1 MINKLIEIIGKEAA
15 IFESFLELLE
25 QQQKMLV
32 QNDVDGLNRV
42 TDRQREKLVESQLL
56 NKQRLEIIEQVKIA
70 NDIEGDLNVTRL
82 LEIVDQD
89 QADRLQKL
97 QKIIL
102 SLNDKITETRN
113 QNALLLNRS
122 REYILKTME
131 MLSKIN
137 SPDSTYSR
145 SGSTDERQLNVA
157 VDRRA

>member
-25 QQQKMLV
+25 KQQRMLV
-32 QNDVDGLNRV
+32 ENDVDGLNHI
-42 TDRQREKLVESQLL
+42 TDLQREKLVESQLL
-56 NKQRLEIIEQVKIA
+56 NKKRQELVEEIKIA

-82 LEIVDQD
+82 LEIVDED

-97 QKIIL
+97 QRVIL

-113 QNALLLNRS
+113 QNAMLLNRS
-122 REYILKTME
+122 REYILRTME

-137 SPDSTYSR
+137 SPDSTYAAPGKKNDR
-145 SGSTDERQLNVA
+145 ELNVA

>member
-25 QQQKMLV
+25 KQQRMLV
-32 QNDVDGLNRV
+32 ENDVDGLNRI
-42 TDRQREKLVESQLL
+42 TDLQREKLVESQLL
-56 NKQRLEIIEQVKIA
+56 NKKRQDLVEEIKVA
-70 NDIEGDLNVTRL
+70 NDIEGDLNVSRL
-82 LEIVDQD
+82 LEIVDEH

-97 QKIIL
+97 QRLIL

-113 QNALLLNRS
+113 QNAMLLNRS
-122 REYILKTME
+122 REYILRTME

-137 SPDSTYSR
+137 SPDSTYTAP
-145 SGSTDERQLNVA
+145 GKKTDRELNVA

>member
-1 MINKLIEIIGKEAA
+1 MINKLIEIIGREAA

-32 QNDVDGLNRV
+32 ENDADGLNRI
-42 TDRQREKLVESQLL
+42 TDLQREKLVESQLL
-56 NKQRLEIIEQVKIA
+56 NKKRLELVENIKLV
-70 NDIEGDLNVTRL
+70 NNIEGDMNVSRL

-102 SLNDKITETRN
+102 DLNDKITETRN
-113 QNALLLNRS
+113 QNAMLLNRS

-137 SPDSTYSR
+137 SPESTYKQP
-145 SGSTDERQLNVA
+145 GTTVDRQANVA

>member
-1 MINKLIEIIGKEAA
+1 MINKLIQIIGKEAA

-25 QQQKMLV
+25 KQQRMLV
-32 QNDVDGLNRV
+32 ENDVDGLNHI
-42 TDRQREKLVESQLL
+42 TDLQREKLVESQLL
-56 NKQRLEIIEQVKIA
+56 NKKRQELVEEIKVA

-82 LEIVDQD
+82 LEIVDEE

-97 QKIIL
+97 QRIIL

-113 QNALLLNRS
+113 QNAMLLNRS

-137 SPDSTYSR
+137 SPDSTYAAPGKKTNR
-145 SGSTDERQLNVA
+145 ELNVA